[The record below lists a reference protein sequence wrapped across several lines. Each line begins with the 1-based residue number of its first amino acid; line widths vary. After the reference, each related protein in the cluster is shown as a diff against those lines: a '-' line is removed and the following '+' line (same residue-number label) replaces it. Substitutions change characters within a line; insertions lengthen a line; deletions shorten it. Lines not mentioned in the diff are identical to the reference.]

1 MPILLSA
8 STRGIPSHDEIM
20 AQRSAVRSGSSYI
33 FEIAYPL
40 KMRDT
45 LDPTR
50 CINGCVMIVATMELY
65 VHNVNF
71 GGDYIEYTCSGRDRY
86 NGSADGKYYFYQSDL
101 YMRGDRPFVL
111 SVFAR

>member
-8 STRGIPSHDEIM
+8 SPRGIPSHAEKM
-20 AQRSAVRSGSSYI
+20 AQRRAVRSGGYYV

-50 CINGCVMIVATMELY
+50 CINGCVMTVATMELY

-71 GGDYIEYTCSGRDRY
+71 GSDYIEFTCSGRDRY
-86 NGSADGKYYFYQSDL
+86 NARADGKYYFYQSDL

-111 SVFAR
+111 SVSAR